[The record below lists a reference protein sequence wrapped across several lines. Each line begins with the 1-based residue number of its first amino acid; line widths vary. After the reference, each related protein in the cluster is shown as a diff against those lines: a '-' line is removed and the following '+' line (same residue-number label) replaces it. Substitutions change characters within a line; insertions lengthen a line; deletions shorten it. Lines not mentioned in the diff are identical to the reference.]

1 MGVILLKHR
10 RGSLQ
15 ENSRFRDFSDFRG
28 RYPAVGG
35 KASSL
40 NALFAWPFGEA
51 SRRRCELGQAP
62 RPVPSDPRKL
72 IGLRNNFL
80 YLHVPSMRQYVIDGY
95 ACASDL

>member
-1 MGVILLKHR
+1 MQAMGVILLKHR

-40 NALFAWPFGEA
+40 NAFLRGRSA
-51 SRRRCELGQAP
+51 RQAVAAVSWGKP
-62 RPVPSDPRKL
+62 RD
-72 IGLRNNFL
+72 L
-80 YLHVPSMRQYVIDGY
+80 YRPIRES
-95 ACASDL
+95 